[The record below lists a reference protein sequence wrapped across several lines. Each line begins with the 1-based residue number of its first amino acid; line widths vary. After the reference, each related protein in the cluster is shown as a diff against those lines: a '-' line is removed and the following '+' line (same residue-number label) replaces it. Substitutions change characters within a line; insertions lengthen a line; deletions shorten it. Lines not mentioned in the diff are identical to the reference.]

1 MSININNIN
10 AQNSKQINKNEKLTD
25 LVLNSLESI
34 EHKSKTLKIKE
45 IKIKDN
51 IRSIKIKEK
60 KYSKVTEQIATRKE
74 ELKLLKQLLYLKEQ
88 NNIDNPEEI
97 ISIYLDFIISSNNLL
112 NDKLTSLMEKEINI
126 NMKQKFINQL
136 LNEEINDDN
145 YDLSISESNTKP
157 VDINKFLLLSK
168 KKEGSNDDP
177 NNFDNF
183 FMNRI
188 NNNNLFTI
196 KKNSNLTNS
205 FKKDKINNYYINQF
219 INKDLT
225 KYQQYN
231 NNTINFS
238 KILTTNNS
246 NNNSINNSG
255 KEYNNISTINI
266 NSSSTI
272 KDLNNNIYTLTD
284 KSEFINYNLKPN
296 KKLKSA
302 RNTFKK
308 LLNKINKSNEI
319 LFSTNKNN
327 DLKDFILNVLNTQY
341 FLRKILYICYQSAEI
356 YNINKQE
363 SIETIHEKDFI
374 SKLIEDYEDIGEKY
388 DLKEKNN
395 LKLYEE
401 GLEEI
406 KKITL
411 ETKNLENLITNFAHS
426 INIYE

>member
-45 IKIKDN
+45 IKIKEN
-51 IRSIKIKEK
+51 IRSIKNKEK
-60 KYSKVTEQIATRKE
+60 KYSIITEQIATRKE

-112 NDKLTSLMEKEINI
+112 NDKLTSLMEKEINV
-126 NMKQKFINQL
+126 NMKQKFINKL

-145 YDLSISESNTKP
+145 YDLSISESITKP

-168 KKEGSNDDP
+168 KKEENDNET

-246 NNNSINNSG
+246 NNSINNSG

>member
-45 IKIKDN
+45 IKIKEN
-51 IRSIKIKEK
+51 IRSIKNKEK
-60 KYSKVTEQIATRKE
+60 KYSIITEQIATRKE
-74 ELKLLKQLLYLKEQ
+74 ELKLLKQLLYLKEK

-97 ISIYLDFIISSNNLL
+97 INIYLDFIISSNNLL

-126 NMKQKFINQL
+126 NMKQKFINKL

-145 YDLSISESNTKP
+145 YDLSISESITKP
-157 VDINKFLLLSK
+157 VDINKFLFLPK
-168 KKEGSNDDP
+168 KKEENDNYT

>member
-45 IKIKDN
+45 IKIKEN

-112 NDKLTSLMEKEINI
+112 NEKLTSLMEKEINI
-126 NMKQKFINQL
+126 NMKQKFINKL

-145 YDLSISESNTKP
+145 YDLSISESITKP
-157 VDINKFLLLSK
+157 VDINKFLLLPK
-168 KKEGSNDDP
+168 KKEENDNDT
-177 NNFDNF
+177 NNLDNF

-188 NNNNLFTI
+188 NNNNLFSI

-205 FKKDKINNYYINQF
+205 NKKDKINNYYINQF

-238 KILTTNNS
+238 KIITSNNS

-255 KEYNNISTINI
+255 NEYNNISTINI

-284 KSEFINYNLKPN
+284 KSEFIYYNLKPN

-327 DLKDFILNVLNTQY
+327 DLKDFFLNILNTQY

-356 YNINKQE
+356 YNINKQN

-374 SKLIEDYEDIGEKY
+374 SRLIEDYEDIGEKY

>member
-45 IKIKDN
+45 IKIKEN
-51 IRSIKIKEK
+51 IRSIKNKEK
-60 KYSKVTEQIATRKE
+60 KYSIITEQIATRKE

-126 NMKQKFINQL
+126 NMKQKFINKL

-145 YDLSISESNTKP
+145 YDLSISESITKP

-266 NSSSTI
+266 NSSS
-272 KDLNNNIYTLTD
+272 TLTD

>member
-45 IKIKDN
+45 IKIKEN
-51 IRSIKIKEK
+51 IRSIKNKEK
-60 KYSKVTEQIATRKE
+60 KYSIITEQIATRKE

-126 NMKQKFINQL
+126 NMKQKFINKL

-145 YDLSISESNTKP
+145 YDLSISESITKP

>member
-45 IKIKDN
+45 IKIKEN
-51 IRSIKIKEK
+51 IRSIKNKEK
-60 KYSKVTEQIATRKE
+60 KYSIITEQIATRKE

-112 NDKLTSLMEKEINI
+112 NEKLTSLMEKEINI
-126 NMKQKFINQL
+126 NMKQKFINKL

-145 YDLSISESNTKP
+145 YDLSISESITKP

>member
-45 IKIKDN
+45 IKIKEN
-51 IRSIKIKEK
+51 IRSIKNKEK
-60 KYSKVTEQIATRKE
+60 KYSIITEQIATRKE

-97 ISIYLDFIISSNNLL
+97 ISMYLDFIISSNNLL

-126 NMKQKFINQL
+126 NMKQKFINKL

-145 YDLSISESNTKP
+145 YDLSISESITKP

-246 NNNSINNSG
+246 NNNSINN
-255 KEYNNISTINI
+255 
-266 NSSSTI
+266 
-272 KDLNNNIYTLTD
+272 
-284 KSEFINYNLKPN
+284 
-296 KKLKSA
+296 
-302 RNTFKK
+302 
-308 LLNKINKSNEI
+308 
-319 LFSTNKNN
+319 
-327 DLKDFILNVLNTQY
+327 
-341 FLRKILYICYQSAEI
+341 
-356 YNINKQE
+356 
-363 SIETIHEKDFI
+363 
-374 SKLIEDYEDIGEKY
+374 
-388 DLKEKNN
+388 
-395 LKLYEE
+395 
-401 GLEEI
+401 
-406 KKITL
+406 
-411 ETKNLENLITNFAHS
+411 
-426 INIYE
+426 

>member
-45 IKIKDN
+45 IKIKEN
-51 IRSIKIKEK
+51 IRSIKNKEK
-60 KYSKVTEQIATRKE
+60 KYSIITEQIATRKE

-126 NMKQKFINQL
+126 NMKQKFINKL
-136 LNEEINDDN
+136 LNQEINDDN
-145 YDLSISESNTKP
+145 YDLSISESITKP

>member
-126 NMKQKFINQL
+126 NMKQKFINKL

-145 YDLSISESNTKP
+145 YDLSISESITKP

>member
-45 IKIKDN
+45 IKIKEN
-51 IRSIKIKEK
+51 IRSIKNKEK
-60 KYSKVTEQIATRKE
+60 KYSIITEQIATRKE

-112 NDKLTSLMEKEINI
+112 NDKLTSLMEKEINV
-126 NMKQKFINQL
+126 NMKQKFINKL

-145 YDLSISESNTKP
+145 YDLSISESITKP

>member
-45 IKIKDN
+45 IKIKEN

-60 KYSKVTEQIATRKE
+60 KYSKINELIASRKE
-74 ELKLLKQLLYLKEQ
+74 ELKLLKQLLYLKEK

-97 ISIYLDFIISSNNLL
+97 INIYLDFIISSNNLL

-126 NMKQKFINQL
+126 NMKQKFINKL

-145 YDLSISESNTKP
+145 YDLSISESITKP
-157 VDINKFLLLSK
+157 VDINKFLFLPK
-168 KKEGSNDDP
+168 KKEENDNDT

-188 NNNNLFTI
+188 NNNNLFSI

-205 FKKDKINNYYINQF
+205 NKKDKINKYYINQF

-231 NNTINFS
+231 LNTINIS

>member
-45 IKIKDN
+45 IKIKEN

-112 NDKLTSLMEKEINI
+112 NEKLTSLMEKEINI
-126 NMKQKFINQL
+126 NMKQKFINKL

-145 YDLSISESNTKP
+145 YDLSISESITKP
-157 VDINKFLLLSK
+157 VDINKFLLLPK
-168 KKEGSNDDP
+168 KKEENDNDT
-177 NNFDNF
+177 NNLDNF

-188 NNNNLFTI
+188 NNNNLFSI

-205 FKKDKINNYYINQF
+205 NKKDKINNYYINQF

-238 KILTTNNS
+238 KIITSNNS

-255 KEYNNISTINI
+255 NEYNNISTINI
-266 NSSSTI
+266 NSSNTI

-319 LFSTNKNN
+319 LFSTNKSN

-395 LKLYEE
+395 LKSYEE

>member
-45 IKIKDN
+45 IKIKEN
-51 IRSIKIKEK
+51 IRSIKNKEK
-60 KYSKVTEQIATRKE
+60 KYSIITEQIATRKE

-112 NDKLTSLMEKEINI
+112 NDKLTSLMEKEINV
-126 NMKQKFINQL
+126 NMKQKFINKL

-145 YDLSISESNTKP
+145 YDLSISESITKP

-327 DLKDFILNVLNTQY
+327 DLKDFIFNVLNTQY

>member
-1 MSININNIN
+1 MSININKIN

-45 IKIKDN
+45 IKIKEN

-112 NDKLTSLMEKEINI
+112 NEKLTSLMEKEINI
-126 NMKQKFINQL
+126 NMKQKFINKL

-145 YDLSISESNTKP
+145 YDLSISESITKP
-157 VDINKFLLLSK
+157 VDINKFLLLPK
-168 KKEGSNDDP
+168 KKEENDNDT
-177 NNFDNF
+177 NNLDNF

-188 NNNNLFTI
+188 NNNNLFSI

-205 FKKDKINNYYINQF
+205 NKKDKINNYYINQF

-238 KILTTNNS
+238 KIITSNNS

-255 KEYNNISTINI
+255 NEYNNISIINI

-284 KSEFINYNLKPN
+284 KSEFIYYNLKPN

-327 DLKDFILNVLNTQY
+327 DLKDFFLNILNTQY

-356 YNINKQE
+356 YNINKQN

-374 SKLIEDYEDIGEKY
+374 SRLIEDYEDIGEKY

>member
-1 MSININNIN
+1 MTININNIN

-45 IKIKDN
+45 IKIKEN
-51 IRSIKIKEK
+51 IRSIKNKEK
-60 KYSKVTEQIATRKE
+60 KYSIITEQIATRKE

-126 NMKQKFINQL
+126 NMKQKFINKL
-136 LNEEINDDN
+136 LNEEINDVN
-145 YDLSISESNTKP
+145 YDLSISESITKP

-327 DLKDFILNVLNTQY
+327 DLKDFIFNVLNTQY

>member
-45 IKIKDN
+45 IKIKEN
-51 IRSIKIKEK
+51 IRSIKNKEK
-60 KYSKVTEQIATRKE
+60 KYSIITEQIATRKE

-112 NDKLTSLMEKEINI
+112 NDKLTSLMEKEINV
-126 NMKQKFINQL
+126 NMKQKFINKL

-145 YDLSISESNTKP
+145 YDLSISESITKP

-411 ETKNLENLITNFAHS
+411 ETKNLENLITNFAQS